1 MVHALQGSTT
11 EGLARWKALLPNCCP
26 PLLPL
31 LSFVLFCCSFLVV
44 MKGLMDFLWS
54 RKGLACKI
62 SGKASLGEASSTMG
76 DYRAKLADRLD
87 APHKDSPGTFFLDTA
102 SGQAEVRAGVSS
114 SHGGLL
120 TVYHLVEE
128 NMVDAVLLSMERF

>member
-1 MVHALQGSTT
+1 
-11 EGLARWKALLPNCCP
+11 
-26 PLLPL
+26 
-31 LSFVLFCCSFLVV
+31 
-44 MKGLMDFLWS
+44 MDFLGN

-76 DYRAKLADRLD
+76 DYRAKLADRVD

-102 SGQAEVRAGVSS
+102 SGQTEVSAAVLP

-120 TVYHLVEE
+120 IVDHLI
-128 NMVDAVLLSMERF
+128 